1 MSSLA
6 IDGEPDG
13 WLEIG
18 YTASALAARL
28 DDALSGADTLGAQPL
43 ARAWYGP
50 ASGAFTGDWSSRRAR
65 YEELID
71 LARRAARV
79 ITEYGEALREV
90 QEHARALEYTW
101 CATGLVVS
109 PLGVFDLP
117 AGVALLPAP
126 ARLSLEHALAGALRD
141 LESLAAD
148 VLACASDLVIGL
160 GPVVAL
166 LEEFALAV
174 FGSGAITLIEK
185 NFMEGI
191 EAPLFVPGSVLGTIP
206 DVLRDVVEYLPEAA
220 AGAATGLASFG
231 DRVLPAVPWVD
242 ALWDVGDDAW
252 LRHEGLL
259 ASLEQ
264 NSGGIAGLVAASLLA
279 GVGETVGGVV
289 VGAVV
294 GVVAVGAPE
303 AVVAVGAVVVGA
315 ALVGIVAAGVG
326 AVVQTGVNHNKK
338 TINRD
343 VDDIGQDITRDFDN
357 DVVPVIEN
365 HIAPGIENA
374 VGTGPA

>member
-1 MSSLA
+1 MGSLA
-6 IDGEPDG
+6 IGGEPNG

-28 DDALSGADTLGAQPL
+28 DDALSDADALGAQSV
-43 ARAWYGP
+43 ARSWSGP
-50 ASGAFTGDWSSRRAR
+50 AAGAFTGDWPARRAR

-71 LARRAARV
+71 LARRAARA

-117 AGVALLPAP
+117 AGAALLPAP

-141 LESLAAD
+141 LESLATD
-148 VLACASDLVIGL
+148 VLASASDLVIGL

-166 LEEFALAV
+166 LEEFALARY
-174 FGSGAITLIEK
+174 GSDAITVWDHDIRPGLNKGFWVSTLGGAI
-185 NFMEGI
+185 
-191 EAPLFVPGSVLGTIP
+191 PG
-206 DVLRDVVEYLPEAA
+206 VVKSLTVEFPVADRVMVS
-220 AGAATGLASFG
+220 GLADVG
-231 DRVLPAVPWVD
+231 DDLANGIVWGDQA
-242 ALWDVGDDAW
+242 WDVGDDAF
-252 LRHEGLL
+252 HEGPL

-264 NSGGIAGLVAASLLA
+264 NSGGIVSAGVGTLGGIGVTALA
-279 GVGETVGGVV
+279 GVVVAAGAPVVAGAAVLVGG
-289 VGAVV
+289 AL
-294 GVVAVGAPE
+294 
-303 AVVAVGAVVVGA
+303 
-315 ALVGIVAAGVG
+315 LVGIVGVG
-326 AVVQTGVNHNKK
+326 VGNVVQTEVDDHKK

-343 VDDIGQDITRDFDN
+343 VDDVGHDISRDFDH
-357 DVVPVIEN
+357 DVVPEIEN
-365 HIAPGIENA
+365 HIAPDIENA

>member
-1 MSSLA
+1 MGSLA
-6 IDGEPDG
+6 IGGEPDG

-18 YTASALAARL
+18 YTAGALAARL
-28 DDALSGADTLGAQPL
+28 DDALSDADTLGAQPL
-43 ARAWYGP
+43 ARSWYGP

-117 AGVALLPAP
+117 AGAALLPAP

-141 LESLAAD
+141 LESLATD
-148 VLACASDLVIGL
+148 VLASASDLVIGL

-166 LEEFALAV
+166 LEEFALAR
-174 FGSGAITLIEK
+174 FGSDAITVWDHDIRPGLNK
-185 NFMEGI
+185 GFWVSTLAG
-191 EAPLFVPGSVLGTIP
+191 AVPGVVKSFADDPEADHLVAVGLADEGGELANGIVWG
-206 DVLRDVVEYLPEAA
+206 DQAWDVV
-220 AGAATGLASFG
+220 
-231 DRVLPAVPWVD
+231 
-242 ALWDVGDDAW
+242 DDAF
-252 LRHEGLL
+252 REGPL

-264 NSGGIAGLVAASLLA
+264 NSGGIVSAGVGTLGGIGVTALA
-279 GVGETVGGVV
+279 GVVVAAGAPVVAGAAVLVGG
-289 VGAVV
+289 AL
-294 GVVAVGAPE
+294 
-303 AVVAVGAVVVGA
+303 
-315 ALVGIVAAGVG
+315 LVGIVGVG
-326 AVVQTGVNHNKK
+326 VGNVVQTEVDDHKK

-343 VDDIGQDITRDFDN
+343 VDDVGHDISRDFDH
-357 DVVPVIEN
+357 DVVPEIEN
-365 HIAPGIENA
+365 HIAPDIENA